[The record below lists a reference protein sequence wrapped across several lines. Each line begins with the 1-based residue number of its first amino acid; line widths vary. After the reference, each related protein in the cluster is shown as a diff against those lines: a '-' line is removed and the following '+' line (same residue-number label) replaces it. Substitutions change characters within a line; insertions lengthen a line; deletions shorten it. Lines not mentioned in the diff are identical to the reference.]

1 MQGPLKSILAGAVS
15 GIVTYFFSLR
25 ALGYTNAF
33 VMPSWASL
41 AAWEML
47 VVLGLGATLVALVV
61 HLIAVHILR
70 ANAPLAL
77 ASFFGTTLLAMALAG
92 LLTFG
97 AKTLAAWLLGAFLA
111 SLASRKLRPNNA
123 FKPKPLRGSA

>member
-15 GIVTYFFSLR
+15 GIATYFVSLR

-41 AAWEML
+41 TAWEIL

-61 HLIAVHILR
+61 HLIAVCILR
-70 ANAPLAL
+70 AHAPWAL

-92 LLTFG
+92 LLAF
-97 AKTLAAWLLGAFLA
+97 AKTLAAWLLGALLA
-111 SLASRKLRPNNA
+111 SLAYRKLRPNNA

>member
-1 MQGPLKSILAGAVS
+1 MQGPIKSILSGAVS
-15 GIVTYFFSLR
+15 GIATYFVSLY
-25 ALGYTNAF
+25 ALGYTSAL

-41 AAWEML
+41 AAWETL

-61 HLIAVHILR
+61 HLIALRILR
-70 ANAPLAL
+70 ANATVAL

-92 LLTFG
+92 LLSFG
-97 AKTLAAWLLGAFLA
+97 AKTLGAWLFGAFLA
-111 SLASRKLRPNNA
+111 SVAHHKLRPNNS